1 MSATLPVPRV
11 GVRLARQ
18 PAKQKT
24 TALKRERHQADYTIL
39 VTVITLVAIGI
50 LMVYAGRLMTRFRED
65 GPWIGRW
72 LPLTSSAVM
81 TLLGLGIAVQAVIPW
96 MAR

>member
-1 MSATLPVPRV
+1 MSATLPVPRA
-11 GVRLARQ
+11 GVRLSRQ

-50 LMVYAGRLMTRFRED
+50 LMVYS
-65 GPWIGRW
+65 
-72 LPLTSSAVM
+72 SSAM
-81 TLLGLGIAVQAVIPW
+81 KGYLEDDDTLAIVGPQIGWAALGLVAMAV
-96 MAR
+96 MMR

>member
-1 MSATLPVPRV
+1 MS
-11 GVRLARQ
+11 
-18 PAKQKT
+18 
-24 TALKRERHQADYTIL
+24 
-39 VTVITLVAIGI
+39 
-50 LMVYAGRLMTRFRED
+50 RFRDD
-65 GPWIGRW
+65 GPWLHRW